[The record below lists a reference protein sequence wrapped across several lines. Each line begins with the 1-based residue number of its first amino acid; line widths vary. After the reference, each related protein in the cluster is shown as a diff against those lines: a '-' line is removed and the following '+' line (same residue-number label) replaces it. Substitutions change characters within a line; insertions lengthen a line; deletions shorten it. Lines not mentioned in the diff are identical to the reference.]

1 MKTKLLLSLIGAAGL
16 TASSAALAAGA
27 KSYQVTGTILEV
39 KPTMIAVQKDGD
51 RLEMDLDPQTKVT
64 GELKVGSTVTITYV
78 MSATKADATAAALGA
93 VPGTAKKQEPVSSPS
108 PAPTLP

>member
-1 MKTKLLLSLIGAAGL
+1 MRTKIALSLIAVADLVLGG
-16 TASSAALAAGA
+16 SAFAAGA

-51 RLEMDLDPQTKVT
+51 RLEMDLDPQTKVS

-78 MSATKADATAAALGA
+78 ISATKVEAAAAAGA
-93 VPGTAKKQEPVSSPS
+93 PDAQKKKEPVSAPS
-108 PAPTLP
+108 PAPTQ

>member
-1 MKTKLLLSLIGAAGL
+1 MKTKLLLSLIAAVSL
-16 TASSAALAAGA
+16 TASSAAFAAGA

-64 GELKVGSTVTITYV
+64 GELKIGSTVTITYV
-78 MSATKADATAAALGA
+78 MSATKADATGAAGA
-93 VPGTAKKQEPVSSPS
+93 PDTQKKKEPVSAPS
-108 PAPTLP
+108 PAPTQ